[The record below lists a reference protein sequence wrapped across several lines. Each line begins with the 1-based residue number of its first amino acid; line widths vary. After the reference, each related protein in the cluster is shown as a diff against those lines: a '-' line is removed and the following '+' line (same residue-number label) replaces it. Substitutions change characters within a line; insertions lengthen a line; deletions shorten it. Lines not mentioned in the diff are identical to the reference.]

1 MTSKE
6 RLCKAAAIAAA
17 ISLIAGFGY
26 GMAGTAIAHNLRSG
40 SNSSSNPGQPGS
52 MGGEADTMN
61 FDYSDTY
68 SGALTANGEEMKSDE
83 ETIEATNS
91 DQNTALSVDLID
103 RSDFDN
109 QFGTSTNWSM

>member
-1 MTSKE
+1 
-6 RLCKAAAIAAA
+6 
-17 ISLIAGFGY
+17 
-26 GMAGTAIAHNLRSG
+26 
-40 SNSSSNPGQPGS
+40 

-61 FDYSDTY
+61 FDYSGTY
-68 SGALTANGEEMKSDE
+68 SGALTADGEEMKSDG
-83 ETIEATNS
+83 ETVEATNS